1 MAQTLLRENS
11 ACKLQG
17 EILRDVVT
25 VRSRLECS
33 SKLVGCADQFAR
45 EGDGSALS
53 VAHLDMQFAA
63 RALRPRCRRAQEK

>member
-1 MAQTLLRENS
+1 MAQNLLRETQPVNS
-11 ACKLQG
+11 KG

-25 VRSRLECS
+25 VRSRLESS